1 MTQTDFQHL
10 SIHEEDGILTIT
22 MNRPEV
28 LNTFNV
34 TRYTRFSTRKAPNNG
49 L

>member
-10 SIHEEDGILTIT
+10 LIHEEDGILTIT

-28 LNTFNV
+28 LSTFNE
-34 TRYTRFSTRKAPNNG
+34 TRYTHFSTRKARIYE

>member
-10 SIHEEDGILTIT
+10 LIHEEDGVLTIS

-28 LNTFNV
+28 LKTFNE
-34 TRYTRFSTRKAPNNG
+34 TRYTHVSTRKARIYG